1 MQISQNT
8 QDLPTQGVTFPHRYF
23 KETTDSG
30 LYIDN
35 FSPSPDL
42 SDDVHKR
49 AIKCSGT
56 VREKIQGMQVNLGN
70 QILKPKLGD
79 IHATV

>member
-1 MQISQNT
+1 
-8 QDLPTQGVTFPHRYF
+8 VTFPHR
-23 KETTDSG
+23 
-30 LYIDN
+30 N
-35 FSPSPDL
+35 FPPSPDL

-56 VREKIQGMQVNLGN
+56 VREKIQGMQGNLGN

-79 IHATV
+79 THATM